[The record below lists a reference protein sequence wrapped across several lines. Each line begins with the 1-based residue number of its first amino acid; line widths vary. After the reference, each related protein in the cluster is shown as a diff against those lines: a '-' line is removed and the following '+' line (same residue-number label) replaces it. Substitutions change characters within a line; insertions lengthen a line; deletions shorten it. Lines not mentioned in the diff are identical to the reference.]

1 MMNKR
6 RTKEIGRTKYL
17 MFLPLAALLMIIS
30 NIEVVART
38 TKDFAKEVFNEPT
51 VQTVA
56 DKEITNN
63 PVASVATEEV
73 TALQDKKVTQKAQ
86 KSEAI
91 TWTTENP
98 AVKDTT
104 VFQVVEVMPEFPG
117 GQQELMKFLSSNV
130 KYPQIAFE
138 NGTQGRVIVGFIVR
152 SDGSITDIEVKR
164 GVDPYLDKEAIRVL
178 STMPKWKP
186 GTQRGKT
193 VNVKYTVPVTFRIFG
208 GSEST
213 QSAQSVQPAETPEPV
228 AIKEFEE
235 VVVVGYGSKE
245 ETANNEQ
252 AFKVVDEMPKFPG
265 GQQGLMTYLARS
277 IKYPVIAQQNKE
289 EGKVMIRMVVGK
301 DGNISNIK
309 VLSGVSPSLDYEAIR
324 VVSNMPKWVPGKQN
338 GEAVAVEYTIPIT
351 FKLQ

>member
-91 TWTTENP
+91 TWSTENP

-117 GQQELMKFLSSNV
+117 GQQGLMKFLNKTI
-130 KYPQIAFE
+130 KYPEIAYK
-138 NGTQGRVIVGFIVR
+138 NGTQGRVIVGFVVR
-152 SDGSITDIEVKR
+152 SDGSLSNIELKR
-164 GVDPYLDKEAIRVL
+164 SVDPYLDKEALRVIAA
-178 STMPKWKP
+178 MPKWKP
-186 GTQRGKT
+186 GTQRGKV
-193 VNVKYTVPVTFRIFG
+193 VNVQYTVPVMFRLSG

-213 QSAQSVQPAETPEPV
+213 QPAQAVQPQKTPEPV
-228 AIKEFEE
+228 TIKEFEE
-235 VVVVGYGSKE
+235 IVVVGYGSKE
-245 ETANNEQ
+245 EAANNEP

-265 GQQGLMTYLARS
+265 GQEALMTYLAKS

-289 EGKVMIRMVVGK
+289 QGRVTIRMVVGK
-301 DGNISNIK
+301 DGNISKIK

-324 VVSNMPKWVPGKQN
+324 VVGNMPKWVPGKQN
-338 GEAVAVEYTIPIT
+338 GEAVAVEYTIPII